1 MNIVVAQDALN
12 AEGGVE
18 SYLASIIPALR
29 SRGHSVA
36 VLFVR
41 RDSGATLVG
50 DVDGPSVAVE
60 PHRIDEAFAGLRAW
74 RADVCFSNNM
84 MRLDVERRALDE
96 WPVVK
101 FMHGYA
107 GTCVSG
113 LKTHAFPGRTACS
126 RTLGPACLALY
137 GPRHCG
143 ALTPRAMVGGY
154 RWARGQQRLL
164 SRYAAVVVASDHMAE
179 EFERHGAPADRIAM
193 LPLFPSLTVSAPAS
207 APDNGV
213 LFLGRMTDLKGGDLL
228 IRAVS
233 RAAKDLKRS
242 IPLVMAGDGPQR
254 RAWERLASHEHVDAQ
269 FPGWLDAD
277 SRIAALRRA
286 WVLAVPSVWPE
297 PFGLVGLE
305 AAAMGVPAVAFDTGG
320 IRQWLRDGV
329 SGLLVPPAGSHT
341 ALAAALARLLDD
353 RGLRDRL
360 SVGALTTAREMSL
373 DAHAGALERVLQDA
387 AGRAPS
393 PGHERVAVR

>member
-1 MNIVVAQDALN
+1 MKIVVAQDALN

-18 SYLASIIPALR
+18 SYLAAIIPALR

-36 VLFVR
+36 LLCVR
-41 RDSGATLVG
+41 RQGGATLVRE
-50 DVDGPSVAVE
+50 VDGPSVAVAS
-60 PHRIDEAFAGLRAW
+60 HRIDEAFAGLRAW
-74 RADVCFSNNM
+74 GADVCFSNNM

-101 FMHGYA
+101 FMHGYF
-107 GTCVSG
+107 GTCVSA
-113 LKTHAFPGRTACS
+113 LKTHAFPVRTACS

-143 ALTPRAMVGGY
+143 ALTPGALLGGY

-164 SRYAAVVVASDHMAE
+164 PRYASVVVASDHMAE
-179 EFERHGAPADRIAM
+179 EFARHGAPRDRIAM
-193 LPLFPSLTVSAPAS
+193 LPLFPSLTASAPGS
-207 APDNGV
+207 APDNSV

-228 IRAVS
+228 IRALS
-233 RAAKDLKRS
+233 RAATDLKRS
-242 IPLVMAGDGPQR
+242 IQLVMAGDGPQR
-254 RAWERLASHEHVDAQ
+254 SAWERLASHENVDAE
-269 FPGWLDAD
+269 FPGWLDPD
-277 SRIAALRRA
+277 RRIAALRRA

-320 IRQWLRDGV
+320 IRQWLHDEV

-353 RGLRDRL
+353 RELRERL
-360 SVGALTTAREMSL
+360 SLGALATARDMSL

-387 AGRAPS
+387 ARRVRS
-393 PGHERVAVR
+393 PRHESVARR

>member
-1 MNIVVAQDALN
+1 MKIVVAQDALN

-29 SRGHSVA
+29 FRGHSVA
-36 VLFVR
+36 LLFVR
-41 RDSGATLVG
+41 RERGATLVRE
-50 DVDGPSVAVE
+50 VDGPSVAVE
-60 PHRIDEAFAGLRAW
+60 SPRIDEAFAGLRAW
-74 RADVCFSNNM
+74 GADVCFSNNM

-101 FMHGYA
+101 FMHGYS
-107 GTCVSG
+107 GTCVSA
-113 LKTHAFPGRTACS
+113 LKTHAFPVRTACS

-143 ALTPRAMVGGY
+143 ALTPGALVGGY

-164 SRYAAVVVASDHMAE
+164 PHYAAVVVASDHMAE
-179 EFERHGAPADRIAM
+179 EFARHGAPRDRIAM
-193 LPLFPSLTVSAPAS
+193 LPLFPSLTAAAQGR
-207 APDNGV
+207 APDNSV

-233 RAAKDLKRS
+233 RAARELKRS

-254 RAWERLASHEHVDAQ
+254 RAWELLASHENVDAR
-269 FPGWLDAD
+269 FPGWLDPD
-277 SRIAALRRA
+277 QRIDALRRA

-320 IRQWLRDGV
+320 IRQWLRHEV

-353 RGLRDRL
+353 RELRDRL
-360 SVGALTTAREMSL
+360 SLGALATARDMSL

-387 AGRAPS
+387 ARRVPS
-393 PGHERVAVR
+393 LRDDGMSLR